1 MTSIFDS
8 EKEDYIK
15 IVKADIAE
23 YLIKAGISDAL
34 AMALLG
40 TISEDINTLPDLI
53 TTIIAM
59 ASAFYG
65 FGTGLVVCI
74 LLGELMRIRNNYTYL
89 YDKQDLEDY
98 REQKKLLKK

>member
-65 FGTGLVVCI
+65 SGTGLAVCM